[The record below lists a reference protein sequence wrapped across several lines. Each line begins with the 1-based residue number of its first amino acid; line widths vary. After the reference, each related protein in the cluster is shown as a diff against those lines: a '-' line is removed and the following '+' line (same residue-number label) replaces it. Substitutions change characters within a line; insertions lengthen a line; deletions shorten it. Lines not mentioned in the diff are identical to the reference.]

1 MGAAKAIAAGV
12 EKGHSAENPGYWI
25 HVSGTG
31 KASCGFLISTLIQTK
46 LIHSGILCWKDQ
58 ETQILGEAP
67 HQPPYNDL
75 EGVADLT
82 GLPDKAWHREIDKA
96 VLAAGSDSVKTAIV
110 CPPTIYGPGRGPG
123 NKKSRQVYVLAE
135 MALKR
140 GQTPILGKGLTE
152 WDNVNIHD
160 LSDLFV
166 LLVEVAIKSK
176 AGETKDIDAEL
187 WNERGYFLA
196 ENGHQYV
203 IALIIPRTIY

>member
-1 MGAAKAIAAGV
+1 
-12 EKGHSAENPGYWI
+12 
-25 HVSGTG
+25 
-31 KASCGFLISTLIQTK
+31 
-46 LIHSGILCWKDQ
+46 
-58 ETQILGEAP
+58 
-67 HQPPYNDL
+67 
-75 EGVADLT
+75 
-82 GLPDKAWHREIDKA
+82 

-135 MALKR
+135 MTLKR
-140 GQTPILGKGLTE
+140 RQAPILGKGLTE
-152 WDNVNIHD
+152 WDNVHVHD

-166 LLVEVAIKSK
+166 LLVEAAIKSK

-203 IALIIPRTIY
+203 HTFIISRKNILTVVVFGVRFHTGLPKTHSAKVISKPKK